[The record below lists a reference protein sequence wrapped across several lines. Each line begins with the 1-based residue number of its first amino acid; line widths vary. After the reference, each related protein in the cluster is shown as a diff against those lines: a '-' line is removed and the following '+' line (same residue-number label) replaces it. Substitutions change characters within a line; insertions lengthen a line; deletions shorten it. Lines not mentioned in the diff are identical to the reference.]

1 MASTTQRTAEV
12 RINVDTNEASKRL
25 EELGEKTT
33 KLRKQFAEAYR
44 NGDTKAIE
52 QIRKELDKVNREST
66 RLRTNAQNIAAA
78 MKSLDRSTPKE
89 LQRVIKMINAELNSG
104 RVQRGT
110 KEWDAYITKL
120 HETQAE
126 LSRVRT
132 EMSGVSK
139 TQEGMFS
146 RFAGVFTKW
155 WGTYTILTDAIG
167 GVNMKLAD
175 MKKQFRDKDAAQAN
189 LKALTGLDDESILW
203 LTKQAE
209 TLSQTM
215 DETGLRVT
223 QSSKEILEA
232 YMLVGSNKPELLTDK
247 EALNAVTIE
256 TMRLSSAAQMDLKP
270 AVDATTTA
278 LNQYGAG
285 ADQAAKYVNVLAAGS
300 KMGSANVE
308 QQAASI
314 LRAGTA
320 AASANVPIEELVGSI
335 ETLAEKG
342 VKGEVAGTGLKKFFL
357 VLQTGAAE
365 TNPKVVGLAT
375 AVENLKKQV
384 DAAEKKSVG
393 GGASFL
399 KKMFGEEGFSIASI
413 ITSNTD
419 KLQSYTD
426 AVTGTSIAME
436 QAAINSDTLAAS
448 KAQLK
453 NKLIEA
459 GNVLIEKL
467 NPSLG
472 ILVQWQSKLIG
483 SLPELIDF
491 IARNR
496 RTLIALSAAY
506 ASYVVCVK
514 GSIAAHTIYNGLL
527 KLRNVLMAT
536 GTAIV
541 KLASFAWNTYTGNTV
556 AATNAMIGF
565 NAACAANPVGAV
577 VTVLTAAAVAF
588 GMFSSSVDKASKS
601 VEVMGRVT
609 ENATLRREEE
619 RAAIERDIAAI
630 EEFTGSKK
638 EEETACQKLNEKY
651 GEILGSHESLAE
663 WLDTLKTK
671 GDQWTESVYRQ
682 IIAEGKQEAA
692 RQLIAEAEKR
702 RAEAKEQEPGW
713 WETFNNLATFNFN
726 DFGMFRFQSWDS
738 ARKSVKARI
747 EEDAENDA
755 KALEDYAKKLSEEAA
770 AEIAKTATSTISSV
784 ETPEEENKEP
794 DGETEKQRK
803 AREKAEREA
812 LKKQEEELKAALK
825 EQKKLYS
832 QSVADA
838 ISRYSTGDK
847 DYREY
852 LKLMADADAAYI
864 AGRKK
869 VYEDAGK
876 QDSAEYANLL
886 KQEEDLKAKHSAKM
900 KALDERELQIQRDR
914 LSDKA
919 TMAYFDPA
927 DKDYQNDKVLK
938 QKLLRADLD
947 YLEKKKALYK
957 DNAEEREKIELEIQ
971 KRLDADKLDKQKE
984 LAEAYARYSSS
995 YSKERAEMQKQTELS
1010 LLDELHRL
1018 ELISEEE
1025 YQRGRAK
1032 VERDF
1037 RKAALKERKDELL
1050 EGYDPA
1056 NEFDAIVADIYTS
1069 FTMLFENLDTSS
1081 EDFWE
1086 RFSAAAQASLQF
1098 VSAGLQQ
1105 LSGYVNACQ
1114 QADIAAIEAR
1124 YDREIELAGK
1134 NTAKASKLEKEKQK
1148 EVAKTK
1154 KKYNDRAMK
1163 MEIAQAIAQT
1173 AANALGAYGAMVKIP
1188 VVGPAL
1194 AAAAA
1199 AMATAAGMIQIATIK
1214 KQHEAQAQGYYDG
1227 GFTPRDP
1234 NKRKEVGV
1242 VHANEF
1248 VANHK
1253 AVSNPAIAPVLQL
1266 IDQAQKS
1273 NTVGSLTADDVTN
1286 ALGRNQ
1292 GVSARGEA
1300 SVDNATREQV
1310 AEALSMIAGVT
1321 ASSRQSLD
1329 RLSSLIEEGLPAYM
1343 VMDGEDGFD
1352 KQYKRYKKSIQ
1363 RTKP

>member
-1 MASTTQRTAEV
+1 MASTTQRTADV

-33 KLRKQFAEAYR
+33 KLRKQFAEAYKK
-44 NGDTKAIE
+44 GDTKAIE
-52 QIRKELDKVNREST
+52 QIRRELDKTNRESA

-110 KEWDAYITKL
+110 KEWDAYIKKL

-209 TLSQTM
+209 TLSKTM

-320 AASANVPIEELVGSI
+320 AASANVPIEKLVGSI

-413 ITSNTD
+413 ITSNID

-436 QAAINSDTLAAS
+436 QAAINSNTLAAS

-453 NKLIEA
+453 NKLTEA

-483 SLPELIDF
+483 SLPELISF
-491 IARNR
+491 LVKYRTTLTTIATAWLVYAVYVNKAVIADKLKYIWSERLIGSLKR
-496 RTLIALSAAY
+496 LFLIAKANPWGAIITGGAILLALFLDLTKSSRKLTLAQESVNKVRKDALSNIEQE
-506 ASYVVCVK
+506 K
-514 GSIAAHTIYNGLL
+514 I
-527 KLRNVLMAT
+527 KLTELRR
-536 GTAIV
+536 
-541 KLASFAWNTYTGNTV
+541 
-556 AATNAMIGF
+556 AATDEN
-565 NAACAANPVGAV
+565 
-577 VTVLTAAAVAF
+577 TAL
-588 GMFSSSVDKASKS
+588 SK
-601 VEVMGRVT
+601 RK
-609 ENATLRREEE
+609 R
-619 RAAIERDIAAI
+619 AI
-630 EEFTGSKK
+630 EELNKIIPEYNGKLDETTGKYEENKTALDKYLSSLTKQYEIAGAK
-638 EEETACQKLNEKY
+638 EYLEKLGKEYAKLKIEEREAMKE
-651 GEILGSHESLAE
+651 
-663 WLDTLKTK
+663 
-671 GDQWTESVYRQ
+671 V
-682 IIAEGKQEAA
+682 EAA
-692 RQLIAEAEKR
+692 T
-702 RAEAKEQEPGW
+702 KEQE
-713 WETFNNLATFNFN
+713 
-726 DFGMFRFQSWDS
+726 
-738 ARKSVKARI
+738 RI
-747 EEDAENDA
+747 ASLNSNA
-755 KALEDYAKKLSEEAA
+755 NPLNH
-770 AEIAKTATSTISSV
+770 ISSTGTGSGSAMASTAASASLTGYEQKLESIRDKIKDV
-784 ETPEEENKEP
+784 ADARQRLFDVWGADIYDTETKTETPKKTDSESEVPRNAETGEELN
-794 DGETEKQRK
+794 
-803 AREKAEREA
+803 A
-812 LKKQEEELKAALK
+812 LKKQKDAMEAELKAALD

-900 KALDERELQIQRDR
+900 KALDDRDLQWERDR
-914 LSDKA
+914 QSDKA
-919 TMAYFDPA
+919 TMSYFDPA
-927 DKDYQNDKVLK
+927 DKDFQNDKVLK
-938 QKLLRADLD
+938 QKLLRADID
-947 YLEKKKALYK
+947 YLEKKKELYK

-1056 NEFDAIVADIYTS
+1056 NEFDAMVADIYTS

-1352 KQYKRYKKSIQ
+1352 NQYKRYKKSIQ